1 MDYYLGQIGT
11 FGFNFAPINWAL
23 CNGATLSI
31 AQNTALF
38 SLIGTTYGGNG
49 QTTFELPNLQSRT
62 PLGIGSQTSIGETAG
77 VENVTLL
84 ITELPAHNHQVQ
96 VNNGLAP
103 GVQIQNS
110 VFAGAKGGG
119 VAVSGMRLLHQI
131 QRLTHKPSA
140 TRAAVYPT
148 PISSLI
154 WRSIFASRPTE
165 FIRREISL
173 LQNHLDLGRRDRP

>member
-62 PLGIGSQTSIGETAG
+62 PIGFGSQTSIGEMAG

-119 VAVSGMRLLHQI
+119 VAVSGYAPVTPNTTLNPQTIGYAGGSVPHPNI
-131 QRLTHKPSA
+131 QPYLAINFCIA
-140 TRAAVYPT
+140 TNGIYPA
-148 PISSLI
+148 
-154 WRSIFASRPTE
+154 R
-165 FIRREISL
+165 
-173 LQNHLDLGRRDRP
+173 N